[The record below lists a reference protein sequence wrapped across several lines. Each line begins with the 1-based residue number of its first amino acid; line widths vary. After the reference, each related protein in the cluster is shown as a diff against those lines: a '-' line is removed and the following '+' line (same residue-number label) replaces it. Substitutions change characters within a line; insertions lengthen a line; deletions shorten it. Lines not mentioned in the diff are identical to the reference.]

1 MAILIQGGRVIDPA
15 NDIDRVADVII
26 DKGRISAIGK
36 KPADLDIKQTIDAR
50 SQIVCPGLVDL
61 RARLREPGLE
71 HKATVESETP
81 AAWAGGITTIAIPPD
96 TNPAIDTPAM
106 AHLIQQLGIKKK
118 PGIDLVPIG
127 ALTREL
133 QSEALSDLVAL
144 KQAGCAG
151 FSNARQPVRNSRIML
166 RIMEYAASFGFTVH
180 LHAVDPWLE
189 QGGVM
194 HEGTVS
200 TRLGL
205 NGIPDTAEIAGVARD
220 LALVAQSG
228 CKAHF
233 MHISSGKA
241 LNLIRRAR
249 FDGLDVTADVTAHH
263 LHLTEHDV
271 GLFDTRGHIIPP
283 FRSQTDLDALR
294 AGLKDFTI
302 SAICSDHAPHE
313 RDAKLASFAQ
323 SAPGLSGLETLLPLT
338 LKLVNI
344 NIVSLYDAINMLTAK
359 PAEILG
365 IGAGSLSPGKPANV
379 CIFDPETEWQ
389 FDTEKML
396 SRGKNSPCNRWPFQ
410 GRVTHTIAKGKIV
423 YTLES

>member
-1 MAILIQGGRVIDPA
+1 MATRIQGGRVIDPA
-15 NDIDRVADVII
+15 NNIDQISDVYFK
-26 DKGRISAIGK
+26 KGRIAAIGE
-36 KPADLDIKQTIDAR
+36 KPADLDIKHTIHA
-50 SQIVCPGLVDL
+50 SGKVVCPGLVDL
-61 RARLREPGLE
+61 RARLREPGME
-71 HKATVESETP
+71 HKATIESETP

-106 AHLIQQLGIKKK
+106 ALLIPQLGMSRK
-118 PGIDLVPIG
+118 PGVHLVPIG
-127 ALTREL
+127 ALTQGL
-133 QSEALSDLVAL
+133 QSETLSDLVAL

-151 FSNARQPVRNSRIML
+151 FSNARQPVKNTRIML
-166 RIMEYAASFGFTVH
+166 RIMEYAASFGLTVH

-189 QGGVM
+189 LDGVM
-194 HEGTVS
+194 HEGPVS

-205 NGIPDTAEIAGVARD
+205 NGIPDTAEITGVARD

-249 FDGLDVTADVTAHH
+249 HDGLDVTADVTAHH

-271 GLFDTRGHIIPP
+271 GQFDTRGHIIPP
-283 FRSQTDLDALR
+283 FRSQADLSALR
-294 AGLKDFTI
+294 SGLTDGSI

-338 LKLVNI
+338 LKLVNSK
-344 NIVSLYDAINMLTAK
+344 VLSLTEAITLLTVK

-365 IGAGSLSPGKPANV
+365 IKAGTLSPGRAADI
-379 CIFDPETEWQ
+379 CIFDPEAEWR
-389 FDTEKML
+389 FDTDKMR

-410 GRVTHTIAKGKIV
+410 GRVTHTFIKGKAAFQLDV
-423 YTLES
+423 